1 MRHAGET
8 RKETAL
14 YWLGIYHRMKAIVY
28 PLAISGPRGKEG
40 ELREVTIRIPIE
52 PQPKGR
58 PKFTTIAGHPH
69 AYTPKKTLNYESQIS
84 DLYKQLSG
92 RFYIKKP
99 QAIHVAIMFG
109 MPIPMSTP
117 KKNRP
122 LMIADEIK
130 HVKKGD
136 IDNLAKSVLDALN
149 GIAWEDDSQI
159 VSLNLKKFYA
169 EEPHIYLIIRE
180 V

>member
-1 MRHAGET
+1 MR
-8 RKETAL
+8 
-14 YWLGIYHRMKAIVY
+14 
-28 PLAISGPRGKEG
+28 
-40 ELREVTIRIPIE
+40 ELTIRLPIE

-58 PKFTTIAGHPH
+58 PKFTTIAGHLH
-69 AYTPKKTLNYESQIS
+69 AYTPKKTLNYESQVA
-84 DLYKQLSG
+84 DLYKQMSG
-92 RFYIKKP
+92 RVYIKKP

-117 KKNRP
+117 KKYREP
-122 LMIADEIK
+122 MLQDEIK
-130 HVKKGD
+130 HTKKGD

-149 GIAWEDDSQI
+149 GVAWEDDSQI